1 MIVHDWLLPYSEGK
15 LGERAQAPS
24 TVHGPTTMKYAVD
37 GTRGDG
43 GCVGG
48 VGGEGGVNL
57 QMHFLVEEH
66 DPLSYW

>member
-1 MIVHDWLLPYSEGK
+1 
-15 LGERAQAPS
+15 
-24 TVHGPTTMKYAVD
+24 MKYAVD

-43 GCVGG
+43 GCGGG